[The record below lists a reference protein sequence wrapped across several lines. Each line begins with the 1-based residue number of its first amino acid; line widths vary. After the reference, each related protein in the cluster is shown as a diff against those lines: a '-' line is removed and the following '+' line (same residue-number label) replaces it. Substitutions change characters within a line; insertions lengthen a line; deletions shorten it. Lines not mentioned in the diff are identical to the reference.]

1 MLVDPYLEV
10 KQSIRIP
17 YFSREAQFVFATRCL
32 PRYIIKNLTVAH
44 KVFNEFVK
52 EFPDKVEDP
61 ILLFFAN
68 YFEKH
73 NQLNNISESTS
84 AHDIAHLLELT
95 WIIQASKPEDLILSN
110 VYLSSRE
117 QALFL

>member
-1 MLVDPYLEV
+1 M
-10 KQSIRIP
+10 RIP
-17 YFSREAQFVFATRCL
+17 YFSREAQFIFATRCL
-32 PRYIIKNLTVAH
+32 PRYIIKDLNIAH
-44 KVFNEFVK
+44 KVFYEFLE
-52 EFPDKVEDP
+52 EFHDKVEDP
-61 ILLFFAN
+61 FLLFFAN

-73 NQLNNISESTS
+73 ERLNNISENTS

-110 VYLSSRE
+110 MHLSSRE